1 MRFRKSMMSE
11 DERKALTAALFQRR
25 LNELDRDMAEFARAA
40 GVSFT
45 SARNW
50 TLGINL
56 PSLKRVS
63 AIASFLDVSEGEIL
77 AAINGPPGSETKSGV
92 AREQSQLQIEPIGT
106 PRVADISELGPRNV
120 PILGVVVGGKKADFT
135 FDGYT
140 LGHAR
145 RPAAIADL
153 TNVYAMYV
161 TGSSMDPRFRDG
173 ELVYV
178 HRREPAI
185 GDDVVIQLMPDEDG
199 GIPPGFIKR
208 LIRRNG
214 SHIVCEQYQ
223 PAGEVRYE
231 REDIL
236 QIDRIIPWHELLAI

>member
-1 MRFRKSMMSE
+1 MRFRESMISE
-11 DERKALTAALFQRR
+11 EERKRLTATLIQSR
-25 LNELDRDMAEFARAA
+25 LAELDRDMAELARAA

-56 PSLKRVS
+56 PAIKRVP
-63 AIASFLDVSEGEIL
+63 AIASFLNVSESDIL
-77 AAINGPPGSETKSGV
+77 AAINGPSDDSPKLVV
-92 AREQSQLQIEPIGT
+92 AIGKPMSQKNRSAP
-106 PRVADISELGPRNV
+106 PRVAEIAELGPRDV
-120 PILGVVVGGKKADFT
+120 PILGVVVGGQKGDFT

-161 TGSSMDPRFRDG
+161 TGNSMDPRFRDG

-185 GDDVVIQLMPDEDG
+185 GDDVVIQLMPEADG

-208 LIRRNG
+208 LVRRNG
-214 SHIVCEQYQ
+214 SHIICEQYQ
-223 PAGEVRYE
+223 PPGEVRYE

-236 QIDRIIPWHELLAI
+236 QLDRIIPWHELLAV

>member
-1 MRFRKSMMSE
+1 MMSE
-11 DERKALTAALFQRR
+11 DERKALTAALIQRR
-25 LNELDRDMAEFARAA
+25 LDELGRDMADFARAT

-56 PSLKRVS
+56 PTTKRIP
-63 AIASFLDVSEGEIL
+63 AIASFLDLSERDIL
-77 AAINGPPGSETKSGV
+77 AAVNGPADDKPKS
-92 AREQSQLQIEPIGT
+92 LIEPLKPIYQREPLAP
-106 PRVADISELGPRNV
+106 PRVADIGELGPRNV
-120 PILGVVVGGKKADFT
+120 PILGVVVGGQKADFT

-140 LGHAR
+140 IGYAR

-153 TNVYAMYV
+153 ANVYAMYV

-178 HRREPAI
+178 HRREPAV
-185 GDDVVIQLMPDEDG
+185 GDDVVIQLKPDVDG
-199 GIPPGFIKR
+199 GSPPGFIKR
-208 LIRRNG
+208 LVRRNG
-214 SHIVCEQYQ
+214 THIICEQYK
-223 PAGEVRYE
+223 PAGEIRYE

-236 QIDRIIPWHELLAI
+236 QLDRVIPWHELLAV